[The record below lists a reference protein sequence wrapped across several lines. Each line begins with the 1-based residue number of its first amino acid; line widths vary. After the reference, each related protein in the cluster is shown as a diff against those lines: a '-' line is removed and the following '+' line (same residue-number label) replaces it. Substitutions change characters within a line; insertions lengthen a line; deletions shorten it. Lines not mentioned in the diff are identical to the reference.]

1 MGLVIAIIGVL
12 VGLLLPAV
20 RTAREVARRST
31 CSSNL
36 KQWGLAMQLHND
48 AKKSLPYGG
57 SRQRFDR
64 VESKGTD
71 NTNAARTPFAT
82 WLWPYLEQ
90 TSSYEA
96 YDQNLG
102 LHVDG

>member
-31 CSSNL
+31 CSNNL
-36 KQWGLAMQLHND
+36 KQWGLAMQLHHD

-57 SRQRFDR
+57 SRHRFDL

-71 NTNAARTPFAT
+71 NNRGPHPICDLALAVSRAD
-82 WLWPYLEQ
+82 L
-90 TSSYEA
+90 
-96 YDQNLG
+96 
-102 LHVDG
+102 VI